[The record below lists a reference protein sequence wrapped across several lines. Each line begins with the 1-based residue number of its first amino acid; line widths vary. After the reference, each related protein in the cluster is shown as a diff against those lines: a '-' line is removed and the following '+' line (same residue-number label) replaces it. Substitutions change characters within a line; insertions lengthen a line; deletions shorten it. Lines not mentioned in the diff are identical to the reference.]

1 MKTEIYKL
9 SALEL
14 SKAYKNK
21 TLSPV
26 EATYSVLE
34 RIKNVDEKLNAYVF
48 IDEDL
53 AISQAKESEIRWNKG
68 NQKSDIDGV
77 PSAIKDLL
85 LTKGWPTMR
94 GSKTV
99 NKNSDWKDDA
109 PVTARLKESGAVLV
123 GKTTT
128 PEFGHKG
135 TTQSPLTGIT
145 RNPWNVNLTS
155 GGSSGGSSS
164 SVAAGMGPLAIG
176 TDGGGS
182 VRIPCSFTGLFG
194 IKPTF
199 GKVPAWPL
207 SPFGTIANVGP
218 MTRTVHDGAL
228 LFSIISQPDW
238 RDWNANT
245 KMDSN
250 FIDKLAE
257 GVKGKKIAYCPDF
270 GMSHVIE
277 PYSIEKDVEIMT
289 KKTAELLESLG
300 AHVEQIDIKWPRD
313 PKKAFSV
320 LWTSGAAFLA
330 QNFTNDEKDLLDP
343 KFREF
348 CEEGAEHSLF
358 TRLEAESSRGIN
370 GVMINE
376 LFQNYDLLVGP
387 TMPTKAFKAES
398 NIPEGWGKDIFDWTP
413 FTYPFNLTCHPAATV
428 NCGFSDGLPIGF
440 QIIAR
445 KDADVDTFICA
456 AAIEKSLD
464 LVDKWPV
471 L

>member
-1 MKTEIYKL
+1 MKTEIYKM

-14 SKAYKNK
+14 SEAFKDK

-26 EATYSVLE
+26 EAINSVLE
-34 RIKNVDEKLNAYVF
+34 RIKNIDEKLNAYVF

-53 AISQAKESEIRWNKG
+53 AIKQAKESEIRWNNG
-68 NQKSDIDGV
+68 SPKSKIDGV
-77 PSAIKDLL
+77 PTAIKDLL
-85 LTKGWPTMR
+85 LTKDWPTMR

-99 NKNSDWKDDA
+99 NKNTDWKDDA
-109 PVTARLKESGAVLV
+109 PVTARLKESGAVLI

-145 RNPWNVNLTS
+145 RNPWNVSRTS

-164 SVAAGMGPLAIG
+164 SVSSGMGPLAIG

-199 GKVPAWPL
+199 GKIPAWPL

-250 FIDKLAE
+250 FIDKLA
-257 GVKGKKIAYCPDF
+257 GSIKGKKIAYLVF

-277 PYSIEKDVEIMT
+277 PYSIEKDVEITT
-289 KKTAELLESLG
+289 KKTVELLESLG
-300 AHVEQIDIKWPRD
+300 AHVEQ
-313 PKKAFSV
+313 
-320 LWTSGAAFLA
+320 
-330 QNFTNDEKDLLDP
+330 
-343 KFREF
+343 
-348 CEEGAEHSLF
+348 
-358 TRLEAESSRGIN
+358 
-370 GVMINE
+370 
-376 LFQNYDLLVGP
+376 
-387 TMPTKAFKAES
+387 
-398 NIPEGWGKDIFDWTP
+398 
-413 FTYPFNLTCHPAATV
+413 
-428 NCGFSDGLPIGF
+428 
-440 QIIAR
+440 
-445 KDADVDTFICA
+445 
-456 AAIEKSLD
+456 
-464 LVDKWPV
+464 
-471 L
+471 